1 MSTVIGMSVVSTSS
15 THTNKKG
22 LTSEAALYNAHKREK
37 SLCRTYPSVAVLGS
51 SVEHSSEQALPI
63 FTVLSALASESD
75 QYSRKLPSSPS
86 PSADAISLIG
96 SSEYY
101 RRSAWLFPFCL
112 EHSPQVCPVCNTL
125 KMFDPCETLSF
136 TFSRASTH
144 FQRNLT

>member
-125 KMFDPCETLSF
+125 KMFESELSF